1 MSRRLPQEQPK
12 QVRADRRRRFMTG
25 AASLLVLPL
34 LPRTALAQLSVLDP
48 NVLAFTRGA
57 EVRTGR
63 VKLSLPSLADNGNSV
78 PLRVVVDSPMSAAD
92 HVNTIALFS
101 SRNPEPNIARFTLG
115 PRAGRA
121 DISTRVRLAGSQRVM
136 AVAQMS
142 DGSFWMD
149 SREIVLTISACVD
162 ESM

>member
-1 MSRRLPQEQPK
+1 MSRGLSKET
-12 QVRADRRRRFMTG
+12 RRRFMTG
-25 AASLLVLPL
+25 AAGLLALPL
-34 LPRTALAQLSVLDP
+34 LPLLSRPAAAQLSMLDP
-48 NVLAFTRGA
+48 NVLAFSRGA
-57 EVRTGR
+57 EVRPGR
-63 VKLSLPSLADNGNSV
+63 VRLTLPSLADNGNSV

-92 HVNTIALFS
+92 HVRTIALIS

-136 AVAQMS
+136 AVAECS

>member
-1 MSRRLPQEQPK
+1 MSRSKNQLKE
-12 QVRADRRRRFMTG
+12 ARRRFMAG
-25 AASLLVLPL
+25 AAGLLALPL
-34 LPRTALAQLSVLDP
+34 LPRPAAAQLSMLDP

-57 EVRTGR
+57 EVRVGR
-63 VKLSLPSLADNGNSV
+63 VRLTLPSLADNGNSV
-78 PLRVVVDSPMSAAD
+78 PLRVVVDSPISAAD
-92 HVNTIALFS
+92 HVRTIALIS

-136 AVAQMS
+136 AVAECS

-149 SREIVLTISACVD
+149 SRDIVLTISACVD